1 MSHRYMCCL
10 ASVKEALRGVQKGH
24 PLSLK
29 RLQTSLSTR
38 SRGKKVGPNQ
48 LSHQLGVTT

>member
-1 MSHRYMCCL
+1 MENHL
-10 ASVKEALRGVQKGH
+10 
-24 PLSLK
+24 LSLK

-48 LSHQLGVTT
+48 LSHQLGVIT